1 LVGAA
6 ERVQSLLYRALLGQI
21 TVLANIAVAL
31 EAPISDSGWSEVS
44 PPHGDGIT

>member
-6 ERVQSLLYRALLGQI
+6 ERVRPQLYRALLGQI

-31 EAPISDSGWSEVS
+31 EAPIPASGRSEVS
-44 PPHGDGIT
+44 PPYGDGIT